1 MKTPS
6 AAQKTAA
13 TFASYDGAWGTEDEV
28 IQDTI
33 VVSFRT
39 DFLEGL
45 GDGEEGNTDPE
56 HRDRDRGRA
65 HESSNSNSSA
75 VGGGSRGRQC
85 NVL

>member
-28 IQDTI
+28 IHDTI

-39 DFLEGL
+39 DF
-45 GDGEEGNTDPE
+45 
-56 HRDRDRGRA
+56 
-65 HESSNSNSSA
+65 
-75 VGGGSRGRQC
+75 
-85 NVL
+85 